1 MKLLELKEALN
12 EAYLNF
18 YYTRDESYYA
28 LFYKLTH
35 KFLKNFIRKY
45 YIKSLVDCEDVIA
58 EVYEI
63 MYTKVNLFSDEY
75 APYNWMTT
83 IAVNQALQKI
93 KQRKKTNAVE
103 ILDDKYS
110 INEGYRY
117 AEYTEELY
125 VAIEQLTDP
134 HKSIVE
140 MKLDGIS
147 EEEIGELLDMNV
159 KAVKSR
165 YRHAKLMLRNILEG
179 EYIFKGVANCSKPYK
194 PTKKTKI

>member
-1 MKLLELKEALN
+1 MKDIELARQLVIVRDNLQKDINKETNIKSIKKMVNEIKKLNALISKISWTMKLLELKEALN

-125 VAIEQLTDP
+125 VAIEQLTYP
-134 HKSIVE
+134 HKSIV
-140 MKLDGIS
+140 
-147 EEEIGELLDMNV
+147 
-159 KAVKSR
+159 
-165 YRHAKLMLRNILEG
+165 
-179 EYIFKGVANCSKPYK
+179 
-194 PTKKTKI
+194 